1 MRCFIAM
8 AEGYQAEEVS
18 PGRLCADQ
26 ADQGALHSPGVGV
39 TYSCHIPH
47 PGLGI
52 TRAGSE

>member
-1 MRCFIAM
+1 M